1 MKISIVAGARP
12 NFIKIAPLTRAIEQA
27 RKEGE
32 NISYRLIY
40 TGMRQ
45 DPNIDASLFEDLGM
59 PQPDSYL
66 EVTGHNLTEQAGAI
80 MVAFTQELQQHPAD
94 VVIVVDDLTPTMAC
108 AIAAKK
114 GKAKVAH
121 LVAGTRS
128 FNMDMPKEINRMIA
142 DGLSD
147 YLFTAGMVANRNL
160 NQAGTENRHI
170 YLVGNIL
177 IDGLR
182 YNHNRLQRPS
192 CYDEL
197 NLKEGQYILLTLN
210 KQSLIHDPATLS
222 QLLATIIRETQ
233 GIAIIVPAHSQ
244 TAQSIA
250 ETGIQ
255 AANLHVLPPQ
265 SYLTFGYLE
274 NKAKAII
281 TDSGNLAEEATFL
294 GIPCITLDTYTE
306 HPETVTTGTNELVG
320 TDPEKLK
327 EALNRL
333 CKGEWKKGALPER
346 WDGRTADRIVKI
358 LLDDFN

>member
-27 RKEGE
+27 RKEGKD
-32 NISYRLIY
+32 ISYRLVY
-40 TGMRQ
+40 TGTRH
-45 DPNIDASLFEDLGM
+45 DPNIDASLFEDLDM
-59 PQPDSYL
+59 PLPDHYL
-66 EVTGHNLTEQAGAI
+66 EATGHNLTEQAGAI
-80 MVAFTQELQQHPAD
+80 MMAFTKELEQNPAD
-94 VVIVVDDLTPTMAC
+94 VVIVVDDLTSTMAC
-108 AIAAKK
+108 AIAAKR

-128 FNMDMPKEINRMIA
+128 FNMDMPKEMNRMIA

-160 NQAGTENRHI
+160 SQAGTENQHI
-170 YLVGNIL
+170 YFVGNIL

-182 YNHNRLQRPS
+182 YNHNRLQRPQ

-197 NLKEGQYILLTLN
+197 KLNEGQYILLTLN
-210 KQSLIHDPATLS
+210 KQSLINDRATLS
-222 QLLATIIRETQ
+222 QMLETIIRESQ
-233 GIAIIVPAHSQ
+233 GMHVIVPAHKQ
-244 TAQSIA
+244 TRQSIA
-250 ETGIQ
+250 GTGIQ
-255 AANLHVLPPQ
+255 AANLHILPPQ
-265 SYLTFGYLE
+265 GYLAFGYLE

-306 HPETVTTGTNELVG
+306 HPETVATGTNELVG
-320 TDPEKLK
+320 TDPEKLE
-327 EALNRL
+327 EALERL
-333 CKGEWKKGALPER
+333 RKGEWKKGSLPER

>member
-12 NFIKIAPLTRAIEQA
+12 NFIKIAPLARAIERA
-27 RKEGE
+27 RNEGKD
-32 NISYRLIY
+32 ISYRLVY
-40 TGMRQ
+40 TGTRH
-45 DPNIDASLFEDLGM
+45 DRNIDASLFSDLDM

-66 EVTGHNLTEQAGAI
+66 EVAGSNLAEQAGAI
-80 MVAFTQELQQHPAD
+80 MVAFTKELQQHPAD

-114 GKAKVAH
+114 EKAKVAH

-128 FNMDMPKEINRMIA
+128 FDMDMPKEINRMIA

-160 NQAGTENRHI
+160 NQAGTESQHI
-170 YLVGNIL
+170 YFVGNIL

-182 YNHNRLQRPS
+182 YNRNRLQRPP
-192 CYDEL
+192 CYDAL
-197 NLKEGQYILLTLN
+197 GLKEKQYILLTLN
-210 KQSLIHDPATLS
+210 KQSLTNDRTTLT
-222 QLLATIIRETQ
+222 QLLKAITHKAQ
-233 GIAIIVPAHSQ
+233 GMPVIVPAHEQASRG
-244 TAQSIA
+244 IA
-250 ETGIQ
+250 EADIQ
-255 AANLHVLPPQ
+255 ADNLHIIPPQ
-265 SYLTFGYLE
+265 GYLAFGYLE
-274 NKAKAII
+274 NNAKAII

-320 TDPEKLK
+320 TDPEKLE
-327 EALNRL
+327 EALDRL
-333 CKGEWKKGALPER
+333 FNGEWKKSALPER

-358 LLDDFN
+358 LSDDFE